1 MLRPWDETQ
10 EHRDNLEELMYKLR
24 GEDGLGVP
32 YEPEGRRHP
41 SNAYHLVIL
50 VLDRALVL
58 VLGLKLLFLLLLLLL
73 LLLVLILGP
82 DSLLR
87 TTPNSGERIS
97 RRFSSVLL
105 CSAPGRGVQAGSAR
119 RRCGRPSHR

>member
-32 YEPEGRRHP
+32 YEPEVRRP
-41 SNAYHLVIL
+41 SYHLVLLVLL
-50 VLDRALVL
+50 VLDRVLVL

-73 LLLVLILGP
+73 LLLVLILGH

-87 TTPNSGERIS
+87 TTPNSGWKASHEG
-97 RRFSSVLL
+97 SSVLL
-105 CSAPGRGVQAGSAR
+105 SSAPGRGVQAGSAR

>member
-32 YEPEGRRHP
+32 YEPEVRRRP
-41 SNAYHLVIL
+41 LERLPMLVLL
-50 VLDRALVL
+50 VLDRVLVL

-73 LLLVLILGP
+73 LLLVLMGTLGH

-87 TTPNSGERIS
+87 TTPNSGWKCIS
-97 RRFSSVLL
+97 RRFVCTVVVSAWTRRSS
-105 CSAPGRGVQAGSAR
+105 
-119 RRCGRPSHR
+119 